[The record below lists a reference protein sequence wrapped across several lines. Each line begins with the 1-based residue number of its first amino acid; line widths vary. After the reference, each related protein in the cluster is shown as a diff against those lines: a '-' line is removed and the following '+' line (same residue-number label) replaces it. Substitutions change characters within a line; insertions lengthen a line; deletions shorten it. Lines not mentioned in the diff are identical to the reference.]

1 MLLEEYYALQTKN
14 ILSRVVEPPGK
25 VMNTKGER
33 VFLSATDQLCW
44 GVPVAATREKLELYA
59 KEFQTCVEYYNDNKI
74 AKINFDNISSPLLI
88 PEVWALCSYDNYKD
102 QFIKLM
108 EITLQSTT
116 ELKDKKFD
124 VDHWFSKKQ
133 VEEAKSESIYLR
145 LILAKSRPNRSHG
158 AASERKASDYKEE
171 AIQHTKDLELLT
183 PIQLLKALERRFS
196 QAILFHKRNKE
207 EKEEIITFLMN
218 ALGVPREIVEEKY
231 FPHFYKFYYKNQWGQ

>member
-25 VMNTKGER
+25 VMNTKRRKSIFISHRSIMLGR
-33 VFLSATDQLCW
+33 SSCCYQ
-44 GVPVAATREKLELYA
+44 RKKLELYA

-124 VDHWFSKKQ
+124 VDHWFSKNKLKKRSQ
-133 VEEAKSESIYLR
+133 KAFIY
-145 LILAKSRPNRSHG
+145 G
-158 AASERKASDYKEE
+158 
-171 AIQHTKDLELLT
+171 
-183 PIQLLKALERRFS
+183 
-196 QAILFHKRNKE
+196 
-207 EKEEIITFLMN
+207 
-218 ALGVPREIVEEKY
+218 
-231 FPHFYKFYYKNQWGQ
+231 